1 MDTDKHGYKGKSKKA
16 KGKNLGQVFSASL
29 RLFSLLLFTVHFSL
43 LTANAQT
50 RDFTKWVN
58 PFIGT
63 GGHGHT
69 FPGATMPFG
78 MVQLSPDTRIDNW
91 DGSSGYHYS
100 DDTIYG
106 FSHTHLSGTGIP
118 DGCDILFMPTVRPSI
133 IEMHSR
139 PDFKGY
145 PSKFQH
151 TNERAEPGFYSVKLD
166 DSGVIV
172 ELTATPRVGLH
183 KYTFPESNRAVVF
196 LDLIWRDKL
205 LDGSIRKVNSTTIE
219 GFRRSSSWA
228 KDQVVY
234 FVAEFS
240 KPVASTTLAGNKDSK
255 SYVRGEFD
263 FRTQAGEKILLKVAI
278 SNVSIEGARKNL
290 AAELPGWDF
299 DKVRANA
306 KAAWNKELSKI
317 EVSGGTDD
325 QTTTFYSA
333 LYHTMIHP
341 NVFNDVDGRYKGHDG
356 KVHQLPGYAG
366 VPVAERRS
374 SASPEGPKSD
384 SGGYA
389 ARREGR
395 PSRDSNKEP
404 DRKSTAF
411 PLGESSPGDGPVG
424 EDTLG
429 VRQNPKNPQSETR
442 DPQSHYTVFSLWD
455 TFRAAHP
462 LYTIIDQKRTV
473 DYINSFIR
481 IYEQGG
487 RLPVWE
493 LWGEETDTMIGYHAV
508 SVIADAMAKGIKGFD
523 YEKAYAASKHSAEL
537 DHFGLAAYK
546 KRGYISSEDE
556 QESVSKT
563 LEYAYNDWCIA
574 QMARIVFHRRVGLQ
588 PITTYG
594 LKLSGEIDKYSQRAR
609 YFENLFDPETGFMR
623 PKQNGGFV
631 KPFRPGEVT
640 FHFTESNSWV
650 YSFFV
655 PQDIN
660 RLMELHGGRDKFAAK
675 LDELFNTD
683 EKLTGREQPDITGL
697 IGQYAHGNEPSHHIA
712 YLYDYAEQPWKTQRL
727 VRKIMD
733 EFYKP
738 EPDGLIGNEDCGQMS
753 AWYILSASGF
763 YQVTP
768 GLPIYAFGTPLFKE
782 IKYNL
787 ENGKTFTIK
796 APNESSANIYI
807 KSTRL
812 NGRDFPSSSIT
823 HQQIMDGGML
833 EFEMSDT
840 PITKG
845 FPILPN
851 VIGGTPKTVAVPI
864 IEGGG
869 RVFQDQMT
877 VTLRAA
883 DPKAEMIYTT
893 GDKWK
898 VYTGPFTIDK
908 TTTVKAIAG
917 VELPTS
923 DFGYD
928 LYRKYPQYQGGRMAE
943 ATFYKK
949 PNNWTVKIDSK
960 YNRQYTGGGDEG
972 LIDGLRG
979 TLNFASGEWQGYQG
993 QDFVATID
1001 LQKETLVKE
1010 VGGGFLQDARP
1021 WIWMPTHIEF
1031 EVSAN
1036 GVDFTKV
1043 ADIKHDIKPENIAPQ
1058 IRNFRQMISPVKA
1071 RFVRVHAYNLGKIPA
1086 WHPGAGFEAFI
1097 FVDEIFI
1104 N

>member
-1 MDTDKHGYKGKSKKA
+1 MK
-16 KGKNLGQVFSASL
+16 
-29 RLFSLLLFTVHFSL
+29 RILFILILLPAISF
-43 LTANAQT
+43 AQT
-50 RDFTKWVN
+50 RDYTKWVN

-100 DDTIYG
+100 DDIIYG

-118 DGCDILFMPTVRPSI
+118 DGCDILFMPTVGDPQFFAKEGDKSVN
-133 IEMHSR
+133 
-139 PDFKGY
+139 GY
-145 PSKFQH
+145 ASKFSH
-151 TNERAEPGFYSVKLD
+151 ANEKAEPGYYSVKLD
-166 DSGVIV
+166 DDGILA
-172 ELTATPRVGLH
+172 EMTATKRVGFH
-183 KYTFPESNRAVVF
+183 RYTFPKTQKANIVV
-196 LDLIWRDKL
+196 DLKWRDKA
-205 LDGSIRKVNSTTIE
+205 LDSELKVVGNNRIE
-219 GFRRSSSWA
+219 GSRRSSSWA
-228 KDQVVY
+228 KDQTVY

-240 KPVASTTLAGNKDSK
+240 KNLDLSIGEIENVSGPGGTRFETRAFHFKTL
-255 SYVRGEFD
+255 
-263 FRTQAGEKILLKVAI
+263 AGEKILIKVAI
-278 SNVSIEGARKNL
+278 SFVSIEGARKNL
-290 AAELPGWDF
+290 EAELPGWNF
-299 DKVRANA
+299 DKVRADA

-356 KVHQLPGYAG
+356 KIHNIAAPSSPPYEGGVAAASADGVVLSTAG
-366 VPVAERRS
+366 NRHENGPKTPARNEPPRRDD
-374 SASPEGPKSD
+374 AAPLLRKEGRLKKPPEGGTPT
-384 SGGYA
+384 
-389 ARREGR
+389 E
-395 PSRDSNKEP
+395 
-404 DRKSTAF
+404 
-411 PLGESSPGDGPVG
+411 
-424 EDTLG
+424 
-429 VRQNPKNPQSETR
+429 
-442 DPQSHYTVFSLWD
+442 HYTVFSLWD

-473 DYINSFIR
+473 DFINTFIR
-481 IYEQGG
+481 QYEQGG

-537 DHFGLAAYK
+537 NHFGLAAYK

-574 QMARIVFHRRVGLQ
+574 QMAGI
-588 PITTYG
+588 
-594 LKLSGEIDKYSQRAR
+594 LKKGEDFNKYDQRAR

-640 FHFTESNSWV
+640 FHFTEGNSWV

-660 RLMELHGGRDKFAAK
+660 RLMELHGGRDKFASK
-675 LDELFNTD
+675 LDELFNTT
-683 EKLTGREQPDITGL
+683 EKLSGREQPDITGL

-712 YLYDYAEQPWKTQRL
+712 YLYDYAQQPWKTQRL

-782 IKYNL
+782 TKYNL

-796 APNESSANIYI
+796 ASNVSATNIYI
-807 KSTRL
+807 KSARL
-812 NGRDFPSSSIT
+812 NGRDFPRSSIS

-840 PITKG
+840 PITQG
-845 FPILPN
+845 FPILPKAM
-851 VIGGTPKTVAVPI
+851 GGTSKTVAVPI
-864 IEGGG
+864 IEGDG
-869 RVFQDQMT
+869 RVFQHRMT

-898 VYTGPFTIDK
+898 VYTGPFAIDK
-908 TTTVKAIAG
+908 TTNVKAIAG
-917 VELPTS
+917 VGLPISS
-923 DFGYD
+923 DFGND
-928 LYRKYPQYQGGRMAE
+928 LYRKYPHYQTGRMAE

-979 TLNFASGEWQGYQG
+979 TLNFASGEW
-993 QDFVATID
+993 
-1001 LQKETLVKE
+1001 
-1010 VGGGFLQDARP
+1010 
-1021 WIWMPTHIEF
+1021 
-1031 EVSAN
+1031 
-1036 GVDFTKV
+1036 
-1043 ADIKHDIKPENIAPQ
+1043 
-1058 IRNFRQMISPVKA
+1058 
-1071 RFVRVHAYNLGKIPA
+1071 
-1086 WHPGAGFEAFI
+1086 
-1097 FVDEIFI
+1097 
-1104 N
+1104 